1 MNIQGKTAAEIV
13 DCVRALVQAGQ
24 AVAGDALPPVR
35 ELALALGVNRN
46 TVAAA
51 YRRLVTTGIALAE
64 GRRGTLI
71 RDRFA
76 AGEQEGA
83 TAGTPLLDLASGNPN
98 PRWLPDLAASLKA
111 GAGRPRMY
119 GEPTVN
125 AALERHIRGWLTPD
139 CPAGFEIDLTHGAVD
154 ALERLLAM
162 DLLAGDLVAVED
174 PCFLSSIQLLRN
186 ARLQAVGVRV
196 DAEGMV
202 AAELEAAL
210 ARGAQAV
217 IITPR
222 AHNPTGCSLSAR
234 RARSLARVLARYPNV
249 LVVVDDHFSL
259 LSGAA
264 YHSVIPRAARRWAL
278 VRSLSKTLGPDIRL
292 AAVASDAATSR
303 QLRRRL
309 APGTAWVSHLLQ
321 DIAEAALASP
331 ANLALFAQARD
342 DYLRRRSHLE
352 AALRAHGVDHVASGD
367 GLNLWIPLQAGDDVV
382 AQSLARQGWL
392 VRHGDGFAVQGE
404 ARGLR
409 ITISTIDAAQCEQL
423 ARDIALQ
430 LRPGPATRDGA
441 GKQCAPAV

>member
-13 DCVRALVQAGQ
+13 DCVRTLIQGGQ

-35 ELALALGVNRN
+35 ELALALDVNRN

-51 YRRLVTTGIALAE
+51 YRRLVTAGIAVAQ

-71 RDRFA
+71 RDRFG
-76 AGEQEGA
+76 AGEHEGA
-83 TAGTPLLDLASGNPN
+83 TPGTPLLDLASGNPN
-98 PRWLPDLAASLKA
+98 PRWLPDLAACLKA
-111 GAGRPRMY
+111 GPARPRMY

-125 AALERHIRGWLTPD
+125 AALERHIRDWFAPD
-139 CPAGFEIDLTHGAVD
+139 CPAGFEVDLTHGAVD
-154 ALERLLAM
+154 ALERLLAI
-162 DLLAGDLVAVED
+162 DLLAGDKVAVED
-174 PCFLSSIQLLRN
+174 PCFLGSIHLLRN
-186 ARLQAVGVRV
+186 AGLQAIGVGV

-234 RARSLARVLARYPNV
+234 RARALARVLARHPHV

-259 LSGAA
+259 LSGAV

-309 APGTAWVSHLLQ
+309 APGAAWVSHLLQ
-321 DIAEAALASP
+321 DIAEAALTGAP
-331 ANLALFAQARD
+331 NVALFARARA
-342 DYLRRRSHLE
+342 DYLERRSRLE
-352 AALRAHGVDHVASGD
+352 AALRAHGVGHLAGGD
-367 GLNLWIPLQAGDDVV
+367 GLNLWIPLEGDDHAV
-382 AQSLARQGWL
+382 ARSLARQGWL
-392 VRHGDGFAVQGE
+392 VRHGAGFSIGKP

-409 ITISTIDAAQCEQL
+409 VTISAIEDAQCDRL
-423 ARDIALQ
+423 AADIGRSMGINPLPA
-430 LRPGPATRDGA
+430 RPGSR
-441 GKQCAPAV
+441 